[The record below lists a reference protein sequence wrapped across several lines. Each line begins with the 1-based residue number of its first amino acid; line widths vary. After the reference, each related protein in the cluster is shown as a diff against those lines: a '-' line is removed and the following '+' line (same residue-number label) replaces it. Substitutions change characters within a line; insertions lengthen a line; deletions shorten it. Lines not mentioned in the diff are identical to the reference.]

1 MSNPELKKAASMK
14 SSVVICAYT
23 LDRWDTL
30 ARAVASCAEQTR
42 PPDEVILVIDYND
55 ELLQRAL
62 VEFPHVEVIANS
74 MSKGLSGAR
83 NTGVRAAR
91 GEIVVFLDDD
101 AWGEER
107 WLEELLEPFNDPT
120 VAGCGGW
127 IVPEWQGGRPAWFPE
142 TFLWIMGC
150 SYDGLP
156 RSGATIRN
164 PIGANMALRRRVFD
178 LVGGFSAGLGRIGAV
193 PLGCEETELC
203 IRYGINHSAERFVMV
218 REAVVF
224 HSVPPS
230 RTSWDYFFHRCW
242 SEGLSKAAVASLVGG
257 GAGLSAERNHLAK
270 ALPREV
276 LSSVVELR
284 RQPSQLA
291 RRLLGIVGGS
301 AVTVAGFLW
310 GSVAVRRHPI
320 TPPGSELV
328 GAEVLDAPETR
339 WREIAVVRV
348 DLDALPAEI
357 EIPSECDDRVWLE
370 LVRDRRVVDRRDVVT
385 QDHVIPRA
393 QLEEI
398 ASGAAP
404 SSSGFP
410 DVSDD
415 RLPPISI
422 VVPTIA
428 TDVAALCRSIE
439 MLSTLD
445 YPQFEVIIVDNRVGP
460 GPAIPSQEHWG
471 NVMVVSEGIPG
482 ISAARNRGVRQA
494 RFDIVAFTDDDVE
507 VDDAWLR
514 AIGGRF
520 ALNPEIDALGG
531 LVLPARLA
539 TPPQLWFE
547 EYFGGFS
554 SSFELRIAN
563 LEHHPDDPLFPYQPS
578 RYAAGCNMALRK
590 SALESVGGFRLSLGT
605 GTPAR
610 GGEDLEMFMTLAS
623 RGATVAFEPAALV
636 HHIHRSTSEQFL
648 NQTRG
653 YGIGLTA
660 AYVSLVVHDPRHV
673 LRALPHL
680 LRGLRT
686 WREVRPDDDQRV
698 TSYPASTR
706 GVERRGL
713 LRGPLAYLESQVLFR
728 RMRDRITDEFD
739 DSVRV

>member
-1 MSNPELKKAASMK
+1 MK

-23 LDRWDTL
+23 LDRWNTL

-55 ELLQRAL
+55 DLFQRAL

-91 GEIVVFLDDD
+91 GEIIVFLDDD

-127 IVPEWQGGRPAWFPE
+127 IVPEWQGGRPPWFPE

-203 IRYGINHSAERFVMV
+203 IRYGINHSRERFVMV

-230 RTSWDYFFHRCW
+230 RTSWDYFFRRCW

-257 GAGLSAERNHLAK
+257 GAGLSAERSHLAK
-270 ALPREV
+270 ALPREL

-284 RQPSQLA
+284 RQPSQVA

-301 AVTVAGFLW
+301 VVTVAGFLW
-310 GSVAVRRHPI
+310 GSVAVRRQPI
-320 TPPGSELV
+320 TPPGSELE
-328 GAEVLDAPETR
+328 GAEVLDASERR
-339 WREIAVVRV
+339 WREISVVRV
-348 DLDALPAEI
+348 DLDALPGEI
-357 EIPSECDDRVWLE
+357 RIPLECDDRVWLG
-370 LVRDRRVVDRRDVVT
+370 VARGRQVVDRRDVT
-385 QDHVIPRA
+385 SQDHVISRA

-398 ASGAAP
+398 ASRVGP
-404 SSSGFP
+404 STSGFP
-410 DVSDD
+410 DVSDEL
-415 RLPPISI
+415 LPPISI

-428 TDVAALCRSIE
+428 KDVAELCRSIE

-445 YPQFEVIIVDNRVGP
+445 YPQFEVIIVDNRVGVP
-460 GPAIPSQEHWG
+460 DRRFLSQEHLG
-471 NVMVVSEGIPG
+471 NVVG
-482 ISAARNRGVRQA
+482 GVRRHPWAFRRRGIVVFVRPVSTSSPSPTTTWRWTTRGYAPRRTVALKPRDRRPRWSRTA
-494 RFDIVAFTDDDVE
+494 RASG
-507 VDDAWLR
+507 DASHNSGSR
-514 AIGGRF
+514 STSA
-520 ALNPEIDALGG
+520 DS
-531 LVLPARLA
+531 
-539 TPPQLWFE
+539 
-547 EYFGGFS
+547 S

-563 LEHHPDDPLFPYQPS
+563 LKHHLPDDPSSPIN
-578 RYAAGCNMALRK
+578 RAGTPRVATWRCVRRRFDA
-590 SALESVGGFRLSLGT
+590 VGGFRLSLGT
-605 GTPAR
+605 GTPAM
-610 GGEDLEMFMTLAS
+610 GGEDLEMFMAVAT
-623 RGATVAFEPAALV
+623 RGGTIAFEPSALV
-636 HHIHRSTSEQFL
+636 HHIHRSTEEQFL
-648 NQTRG
+648 AQTRG
-653 YGIGLTA
+653 YGVGLTA
-660 AYVSLVVHDPRHV
+660 AYVSLIVHDPRHLV
-673 LRALPHL
+673 PVADAFPAWRAHVA
-680 LRGLRT
+680 RGAPDA
-686 WREVRPDDDQRV
+686 REPR
-698 TSYPASTR
+698 ASPPIPR
-706 GVERRGL
+706 
-713 LRGPLAYLESQVLFR
+713 
-728 RMRDRITDEFD
+728 
-739 DSVRV
+739 